1 MSNNPLYSWL
11 RKEGYWIAKNSRDA
25 PTHVFLDGG
34 KARIPPSAIPSFFK
48 LYTEC
53 IKSGVTQYTVE
64 RIQTDRFR
72 MFVDLDL
79 QPQIDHRQIA
89 ELVTKVVS
97 DVLLENDQSSSVV
110 ACMKRSDETKGG
122 LHLIWEHVLVN
133 ADIARMVRKE
143 AINRLVEAE
152 GSIDWP
158 NVYDETV
165 YRGTG
170 LRVIMSMKKPG
181 APEGSEY
188 VPCALLDCN
197 GAFVQDQVR
206 MDPDLLSWVQRCSVQ
221 APIELSKDVIDL
233 TSSST
238 SMSQPSKGSSSNRGN
253 YTSSAPDLTTDQENE
268 LIDCIPIQYQPCRV
282 THIHQCGNM
291 YLLATT
297 SRFCANLGRD
307 HNSNHVYFVVNDKGV
322 HQRCHCAC
330 NTTSGRRKGLCADF
344 SERVAD
350 APKFVVEA
358 ANIRAI
364 ASFAKPLMNRVDIL
378 ARQLAAFNV

>member
-11 RKEGYWIAKNSRDA
+11 RKEGHWIAKNANTA

-34 KARIPPSAIPSFFK
+34 KAHIPPSAIPAFFK

-53 IKSGVTQYTVE
+53 VKAGDTQYAVE

-79 QPQIDHRQIA
+79 QPQVDHRRIA
-89 ELVTKVVS
+89 KLVTRAVS
-97 DVLLENDQSSSVV
+97 EVLLESDQSSAVV
-110 ACMKRSDETKGG
+110 ACMKLSDESKGG
-122 LHLIWEHVLVN
+122 LHLIWEHVLVDS
-133 ADIARMVRKE
+133 DIARMVRKE
-143 AINRLVEAE
+143 AINRLAEAD
-152 GSIDWP
+152 GSLDWP

-170 LRVIMSMKKPG
+170 LRMIMSMKKPG

-188 VPCALLDCN
+188 VPCAVLDRD
-197 GAFVQDQVR
+197 GGFVQDQVQ
-206 MDPDLLSWVQRCSVQ
+206 MSPDLLSWVRRCSVQ
-221 APIELSKDVIDL
+221 APVESSKGVIDL
-233 TSSST
+233 TTSA
-238 SMSQPSKGSSSNRGN
+238 SMSQASKSSTNRGS
-253 YTSSAPDLTTDQENE
+253 YTSSVAADLTTDQENE
-268 LIDCIPIQYQPCRV
+268 LMDCIPIQYQPCRV
-282 THIHQCGNM
+282 THIHQCGTM
-291 YLLATT
+291 YLLATN
-297 SRFCANLGRD
+297 SRFCANLGRQ

-322 HQRCHCAC
+322 HQKCHCAC

-358 ANIRAI
+358 ANRKTI
-364 ASFAKPLMNRVDIL
+364 ASFAKPLMNRSDVL
-378 ARQLAAFNV
+378 ARQLAGFRV